1 MVLFRTYNFYGKHAN
16 YMEALVTP
24 ITETLPPFF
33 KRNIDV
39 MFASS
44 VIGFKFNKKADIDN
58 STEAT
63 KKTIMVEQIYNEEE
77 LIKFLY
83 RLILLSDDS
92 IEPDI
97 EKRIKIAF
105 SSDVNT
111 STKLS
116 EQNDELDSYSN
127 DYEKLFYQYIL
138 GGIEYLY
145 ENLIG
150 NAKDPI
156 SNMGNIINELSSTVD
171 SIDSSVPDITLDDLS

>member
-24 ITETLPPFF
+24 ITEILPPFF
-33 KRNIDV
+33 RRNIDV
-39 MFASS
+39 MFAAS
-44 VIGFKFNKKADIDN
+44 VVGFKFNKKADIDR
-58 STEAT
+58 SIEAT

-97 EKRIKIAF
+97 EKRIKMAF
-105 SSDVNT
+105 SSDVNAN
-111 STKLS
+111 TKIS
-116 EQNDELDSYSN
+116 EQDNESETYSN

-156 SNMGNIINELSSTVD
+156 SNMGNIINEISSTVD
-171 SIDSSVPDITLDDLS
+171 SIDSSVPDITLEDLK